1 MLPFLAKRFVAM
13 VVLLIFV
20 SLVVFAIIQ
29 IPSAD
34 YASVAVAEAIRLGG
48 LSADQ
53 AEEMAVRLREDFGL
67 NLPVWQQYL
76 NWIGGV
82 VQGDFGESFKHNK
95 PVSELLSER
104 LPRTL
109 AIALTAHF
117 FATVIGV
124 SLGIYAATHQ
134 NEIGDQLATVLAFM
148 GMTIP
153 RFFLAITIIYFLV
166 FVWGTDG
173 VGGFNSPQFV
183 FEPWSLAKLWDTL
196 KHIWPVLA
204 IAIFGGLAYNLR
216 VMRGNLIDILGLQYV
231 ETARAKGLSE
241 GAVVLKHA
249 VPNALHPVIAN
260 QGIALPYMLAGEIE
274 VAIVL
279 AIPTVGPLMVDSML
293 NQDIYVTATI
303 LLMLSAILLIGN
315 LLADIT
321 LALVDP
327 RIRLS

>member
-1 MLPFLAKRFVAM
+1 MVLFLAQRFTAM
-13 VVLLIFV
+13 IVLLFFV

-34 YASVAVAEAIRLGG
+34 LASVAMAEATTLGRLSPEQALELGERIR
-48 LSADQ
+48 
-53 AEEMAVRLREDFGL
+53 EEYGL

-76 NWIGGV
+76 HWIGGV
-82 VQGDFGESFKHNK
+82 VQGDFGESFQHNK
-95 PVSELLSER
+95 PVLELIGER

-109 AIALTAHF
+109 AIALVAHF
-117 FATVIGV
+117 CATVIGV
-124 SLGIYAATHQ
+124 SLGIFAATHQ
-134 NEIGDQLATVLAFM
+134 NSIGDQAATLLSFL

-153 RFFLAITIIYFLV
+153 RFFLALVIIYMLV
-166 FVWGTDG
+166 FVWGNSR

-183 FEPWSLAKLWDTL
+183 FEPWSWAKLMDTL

-216 VMRGNLIDILGLQYV
+216 VMRGNLIDVLRLQYI

-241 GAVVLKHA
+241 RKVILKHA
-249 VPNALHPVIAN
+249 LPNALHPLIAY
-260 QGIALPYMLAGEIE
+260 QGVAFPYMLAGEIE

-279 AIPTVGPLMVDSML
+279 AIPTIGPLMVDSML
-293 NQDIYVTATI
+293 NQDIFVTATI

>member
-1 MLPFLAKRFVAM
+1 MLSFLVQRIMAM
-13 VVLLIFV
+13 IALLFFV
-20 SLVVFAIIQ
+20 SIVVFAIIQ

-34 YASVAVAEAIRLGG
+34 YASVAVAEATTLGRLSPEQAQELGDRIR
-48 LSADQ
+48 
-53 AEEMAVRLREDFGL
+53 EEYGL
-67 NLPVWQQYL
+67 NLPVYQQYMR
-76 NWIGGV
+76 WMGGV
-82 VQGDFGESFKHNK
+82 LQGDFGDSFRYNK
-95 PVSELLSER
+95 PVSELLAQR

-109 AIALTAHF
+109 AIALAAHF

-134 NEIGDQLATVLAFM
+134 NKIGDQAATVLAFL

-153 RFFLAITIIYFLV
+153 RFFLAIVIIYFLV
-166 FVWGTDG
+166 FVWGNNA
-173 VGGFNSPQFV
+173 VGGFNSAQFV
-183 FEPWSLAKLWDTL
+183 FEPWSFAKLWDTL

-204 IAIFGGLAYNLR
+204 IAIFGGLAFNLR
-216 VMRGNLIDILGLQYV
+216 VMRGNLIDVLQLQYI
-231 ETARAKGLSE
+231 ETARAKGLPE
-241 GAVVLKHA
+241 RTVVMKHA
-249 VPNALHPVIAN
+249 VPNALHPLIAY
-260 QGIALPYMLAGEIE
+260 QGVALPYMLAGEIE

-279 AIPTVGPLMVDSML
+279 AIPTVGPLMVESML

-321 LALVDP
+321 LAIVDP

>member
-1 MLPFLAKRFVAM
+1 MLPFLAKRVVAM
-13 VVLLIFV
+13 FVLLFFV
-20 SLVVFAIIQ
+20 SIVVFAIIQ

-34 YASVAVAEAIRLGG
+34 YASVAVAEAVTLGK
-48 LSADQ
+48 LSPEQ
-53 AEEMAVRLREDFGL
+53 AEELGERIREQYGL
-67 NLPVWQQYL
+67 NKPVYQQYL
-76 NWIGGV
+76 SWMGGV
-82 VQGDFGESFKHNK
+82 VQGDFGQSFKHNK
-95 PVSELLSER
+95 PVSELLAQR

-109 AIALTAHF
+109 AIALFTHF
-117 FATVIGV
+117 LATVIGV

-134 NEIGDQLATVLAFM
+134 NKIGDQAATVLAFL

-153 RFFLAITIIYFLV
+153 RFFLAIVIIYLLV

-173 VGGFNSPQFV
+173 VGGFNSAKFV
-183 FEPWSLAKLWDTL
+183 FEPWSFAKLIDTL
-196 KHIWPVLA
+196 KHIWPVLL
-204 IAIFGGLAYNLR
+204 IAVFGGLAFNLR
-216 VMRGNLIDILGLQYV
+216 VMRGNLIDVLQLQYI
-231 ETARAKGLSE
+231 ETARAKGLPE
-241 GAVVLKHA
+241 RTVIMKHA
-249 VPNALHPVIAN
+249 VPNALHPLIAY
-260 QGIALPYMLAGEIE
+260 QGVALPYMLAGEIE